1 MVFCIIEN
9 YLHSSARMTAH
20 GPQVSDKKKETLGVE
35 LLGTVK
41 HKLAVPQTY
50 SSKVTDA
57 FPGWVMIK
65 DRLFHFTR
73 NPHATP

>member
-1 MVFCIIEN
+1 MEFGVMVLCIIEN
-9 YLHSSARMTAH
+9 NLHSPARMTAH
-20 GPQVSDKKKETLGVE
+20 GPEVSDKKKEALGVE

-50 SSKVTDA
+50 CSKVTDA

-65 DRLFHFTR
+65 DGFF
-73 NPHATP
+73 